1 MYAMISVNQKNI
13 DMYLKKGIYKTDNLD
28 VRSFKMYGD
37 GALGSRGACLHKSY
51 SDTKAMGHYCLLQEL
66 RSVAQQ
72 IANSEFQL
80 NSACYWRFCQH
91 SFVEDI

>member
-1 MYAMISVNQKNI
+1 MISVNQKNI

-51 SDTKAMGHYCLLQEL
+51 SDTKAYGALLVLQEL
-66 RSVAQQ
+66 RSVAQ
-72 IANSEFQL
+72 
-80 NSACYWRFCQH
+80 
-91 SFVEDI
+91 

>member
-1 MYAMISVNQKNI
+1 MISVNQKNI

-51 SDTKAMGHYCLLQEL
+51 SDTKATWGITGSTGTEICCA
-66 RSVAQQ
+66 V
-72 IANSEFQL
+72 ANSEFQL
-80 NSACYWRFCQH
+80 NCMLLILPTQFC
-91 SFVEDI
+91 